1 MNNKTSI
8 NIPSPKTN
16 DINEIIK
23 LFKEKKVKLIKYNQS
38 LDKEVQD
45 CVCYD
50 GYMQLSQDEKELLIT
65 IKKPV
70 KEKFGLESDYN
81 EAILK

>member
-50 GYMQLSQDEKELLIT
+50 GYM
-65 IKKPV
+65 
-70 KEKFGLESDYN
+70 
-81 EAILK
+81 